1 MNLNDKPDALAPPT
15 PPPASPLSDRN
26 DRETHARRFVIFIV

>member
-26 DRETHARRFVIFIV
+26 DQICYFYSLI